1 MFNSIL
7 NFLKQIWAR
16 LKKILVAIV
25 NFIRN
30 IADWFRT
37 KFLKVKKKHP
47 NAKPISLK
55 IEKDL
60 ESGNYNTMDL
70 GLEKEYAVVNTFYD
84 ENTKEIIVEE
94 TEVIQSDRLDA
105 ETIKAFGDKD
115 MLVLS

>member
-7 NFLKQIWAR
+7 KFLKQVWAR

-25 NFIRN
+25 NFFRN
-30 IADWFRT
+30 IADWFRA

-55 IEKDL
+55 IEEDL
-60 ESGNYNTMDL
+60 QSGNYNTMDL
-70 GLEKEYAVVNTFYD
+70 GLERKYAVVNTFFD
-84 ENTKEIIVEE
+84 EDTREIIEEE
-94 TEVIQSDRLDA
+94 TEVIQSDILDA
-105 ETIKAFGDKD
+105 ETIKAFGDKE